1 MYIKH
6 NDSWIIKSI
15 IDCISECMSLA
26 TNVADISSQKY
37 LIISFDFSDQ
47 KWAFF
52 LQEFL
57 VVTY

>member
-37 LIISFDFSDQ
+37 LIISFDCNDHI
-47 KWAFF
+47 FF
-52 LQEFL
+52 YKGFL
-57 VVTY
+57 VVI